1 MTECRRSLICS
12 SLFLVGCTLL
22 PLSGCKKES
31 ETSGPG
37 GEMAEIAISAM
48 DLNPDG
54 SIAPKGLQKIDEVA
68 SKGAFNVYFV
78 RAKLSDAGLAQLGKY
93 QGLHRVEAIGC
104 NLSAGAI
111 DKLKKSAPES
121 AVAK

>member
-1 MTECRRSLICS
+1 MTEPRRSLTCF
-12 SLFLVGCTLL
+12 SLFLIGCTVLS
-22 PLSGCKKES
+22 LSGCKKES

-54 SIAPKGLQKIDEVA
+54 SIAPRGLQKIDEVA

-78 RAKLSDAGLAQLGKY
+78 RAPLSDAGLAQLGKY

-104 NLSAGAI
+104 KLSAGAI
-111 DKLKKSAPES
+111 GKLKKASPES
-121 AVAK
+121 EVAK